1 MTVTSGARVEG
12 GAVDLLIA
20 GKRFLVV
27 GGTSGMGLAAAKA
40 IGGEGAA
47 VAVVGRDPDRAAAA
61 AAEVAAA
68 GASAAHGLP
77 ADVSADGGAVDVV
90 ARATELLGGLDG
102 VVVTT
107 GLIGHEPIEIPDER
121 WIEVFRDVLLGTVRV
136 VDAALPEL
144 VRSQGSVVT
153 TAAYSIR
160 APDIA
165 RLPYASMKSAVATF
179 TKGIARTYGRQGVR
193 ANCIAP
199 GAIETAALTEIRR
212 HIADTT
218 DVPYDEALERVM
230 VDEWGLDIA
239 LGRPGRPEEVGALI
253 AFLVSP
259 VAAYLTGALV
269 NIDGGTNF

>member
-1 MTVTSGARVEG
+1 
-12 GAVDLLIA
+12 VDLLIGDKA
-20 GKRFLVV
+20 FLVV
-27 GGTSGMGLAAAKA
+27 GGTSGMGLAGAVA
-40 IGGEGAA
+40 IAGEGSA
-47 VAVVGRDPDRAAAA
+47 VAVVGRDGDRANAAAA
-61 AAEVAAA
+61 AARDA
-68 GASAAHGLP
+68 GASAAHCLV
-77 ADVSADGGAVDVV
+77 ADVAAEGAAATVVAQAVD
-90 ARATELLGGLDG
+90 LLGGLDG

-121 WIEVFRDVLLGTVRV
+121 WVEVFRDVLLGTVRV
-136 VDAALPEL
+136 VEAALPAL
-144 VRSQGSVVT
+144 VRSQGSIVT

-160 APDIA
+160 APEIA

-179 TKGIARTYGRQGVR
+179 TKGIAKAYGRQGVR

-199 GAIETAALTEIRR
+199 GAIETAALTAIRR

-218 DVPYDEALERVM
+218 AVPYEEALEWVM

-259 VAAYLTGALV
+259 VAGYLTGALV